1 MQKNKPQIKESECI
15 LEHGIITS
23 EKKPPSP
30 PPKKE
35 KKQTSKWNNF
45 AFLLSKFYYNRIF
58 YPFRVF
64 I

>member
-35 KKQTSKWNNF
+35 KKQTSK
-45 AFLLSKFYYNRIF
+45 
-58 YPFRVF
+58 
-64 I
+64 